1 MCPQR
6 EVAISDVKRV
16 GSPAEARRWLRSV
29 LNDVAP
35 QSVDDACLLVSELVT
50 NAFLYGGGSPSL
62 RASLE
67 GDELVLSV
75 TDESRA
81 HPVPRPLGAADES
94 GGLGLRIVEG
104 LTSSW
109 GFDDVPGG
117 KVVWAHMP
125 LHGR

>member
-6 EVAISDVKRV
+6 ELADSDVKRV
-16 GSPAEARRWLRSV
+16 ESPAEARRWVRSI
-29 LNDVAP
+29 LIDVAP
-35 QSVDDACLLVSELVT
+35 QSIEDACLLVSELVT
-50 NAFLYGGGSPSL
+50 NAFIHGGGSPAV
-62 RASLE
+62 RASLDGE
-67 GDELVLSV
+67 ELVLSV
-75 TDESRA
+75 ADESRA
-81 HPVPRPLGAADES
+81 HPVPRALGAADES

-109 GFDDVPGG
+109 GVRDVPGG

>member
-1 MCPQR
+1 MCPQP
-6 EVAISDVKRV
+6 ELADSDMKRV
-16 GSPAEARRWLRSV
+16 ESAAEARRWVRSF
-29 LNDVAP
+29 LIDVAP
-35 QSVDDACLLVSELVT
+35 QSIEDACLLVSELVT
-50 NAFLYGGGSPSL
+50 NAFLYGGGSPAL
-62 RASLE
+62 RASLA

-75 TDESRA
+75 ADESRA

-109 GFDDVPGG
+109 GVQDIPGG

-125 LHGR
+125 LHGQ

>member
-1 MCPQR
+1 MCPERELANGDVQR
-6 EVAISDVKRV
+6 VE
-16 GSPAEARRWLRSV
+16 SPAEARRWVRSV
-29 LNDVAP
+29 LNGVAP
-35 QSVDDACLLVSELVT
+35 HSIDDACLLVSELVT
-50 NAFLYGGGSPSL
+50 NAFLYGGGSPAL
-62 RASLE
+62 RASLD

-109 GFDDVPGG
+109 GVRDVPGG

>member
-6 EVAISDVKRV
+6 ELADSDVKRV
-16 GSPAEARRWLRSV
+16 ESPAEARQWVRSI

-35 QSVDDACLLVSELVT
+35 QSIADACLLVSELVT
-50 NAFLYGGGSPSL
+50 NAFVHGGGSPVVK
-62 RASLE
+62 ASLD

-75 TDESRA
+75 SDESRA

-109 GFDDVPGG
+109 GVHDVPGG